1 MKYHSLYLYVLAGS
15 ALASFSLI
23 SDVHADPFSFWIEDE
38 ELSASN
44 LQDGAEYGGAI
55 AVNDSYLLIS
65 AREEN
70 AGTTSIDD
78 TNTDEGVV
86 YVYDVSTLEEL
97 FVLVADDATVDDE
110 FGRSVA
116 VDGDI
121 AAVGA
126 YQKDKTGTE
135 QGSAYLFDLTTGNK
149 LFTLVPSVEEDYSY
163 FGTSIDVEGDYVI
176 VGAPEEDAGGSLQG
190 AVYVFNVNDGMEVYR
205 LLPDDPEDFSQFGF
219 TVAISGNYALV
230 GAPLQDE
237 SGSDRGTVYVFDLT
251 TGDQLGKLS
260 PSVFD
265 NEGYFGDSLAADGGI
280 AVVGADYEDNGE
292 NEQGA
297 AYLFDIATR
306 TELFRITAD
315 DAGDEDH
322 FGWSVGISGDQ
333 CIVGAPDE
341 DSNGNESGAAYI
353 FNVTTGEQIQK
364 ITPSDGDGNDLAGI
378 GVAITDD
385 FAYVGAEKKSAG
397 TIVRG
402 AAYVFYGT
410 DLDPDLVTLR
420 AKLIAK
426 AKRLKKKANRYI
438 EKDNRTRAKILRKRA
453 KKLIRRAK
461 SLY

>member
-1 MKYHSLYLYVLAGS
+1 MKSHPLYTHVLAGS
-15 ALASFSLI
+15 VLAGFSLV
-23 SDVHADPFSFWIEDE
+23 SNLHADPFSFWIEDE

-44 LQDGAEYGGAI
+44 IQDGAEFGGAI

-78 TNTDEGVV
+78 TDTDEGAV
-86 YVYDVSTLEEL
+86 YVYDPSTLNEL
-97 FVLVADDATVDDE
+97 FVLLADDAANDDE

-116 VDGDI
+116 VDGSV
-121 AAVGA
+121 AVVGA
-126 YQKDKTGTE
+126 YQKDKTGTD

-149 LFTLVPSVEEDYSY
+149 TFTLVPSVEEDYSY
-163 FGTSIDVEGDYVI
+163 FGSSVDIEGSYVI

-190 AVYVFNVNDGMEVYR
+190 AAYVFNVSDGMEVYR

-219 TVAISGNYALV
+219 SVAISGNYALV

-237 SGSDRGTVYVFDLT
+237 TGSDRGTVYVFDLT

-260 PSVFD
+260 PSVVNND
-265 NEGYFGDSLAADGGI
+265 AYFGDAVAADGGI

-297 AYLFDIATR
+297 AYIFDIATR
-306 TELFRITAD
+306 MELFRITAD
-315 DAGDEDH
+315 DAQDEDH
-322 FGWSVGISGDQ
+322 FGWTVGINGDQ
-333 CIVGAPDE
+333 CIIGAPDE
-341 DSNGNESGAAYI
+341 DSNGGESGAAYI
-353 FNVTTGEQIQK
+353 FDVTTGEQIQK
-364 ITPSDGDGNDLAGI
+364 ITPSDGDGNDRAGI

-385 FAYVGAEKKSAG
+385 FAYLGAEDKNVG

-402 AAYVFYGT
+402 AAYVFAGT
-410 DLDPDLVTLR
+410 DLNPALVALR
-420 AKLIAK
+420 AQLIAK

-438 EKDNRTRAKILRKRA
+438 KKGNRPRAQKLRKRA
-453 KKLIRRAK
+453 KKLIRKANA
-461 SLY
+461 LY